1 MWVVIKKLN
10 NVLIIDMEDLNLI
23 YWVDIDNYY
32 DMVLLI
38 FGYIY

>member
-10 NVLIIDMEDLNLI
+10 NVWIIDMEDLNLI